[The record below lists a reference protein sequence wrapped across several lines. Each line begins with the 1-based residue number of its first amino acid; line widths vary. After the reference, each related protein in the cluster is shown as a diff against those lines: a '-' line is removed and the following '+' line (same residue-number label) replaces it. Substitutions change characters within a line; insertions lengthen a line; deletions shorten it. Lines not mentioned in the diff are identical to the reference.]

1 MTNIYNLTTYLN
13 NASFVDVLQT
23 CAVAVGLVFFFF
35 LNLMSSFQIDIFKM
49 FKTTL
54 YIYIMIEM
62 I

>member
-23 CAVAVGLVFFFF
+23 CAVAVCLVFFF